1 MHIHREGYKIIF
13 ITLLIIGLI
22 VSVINV
28 FATQQQWYHYILYA
42 GLLGWMS
49 WTFAFFRVPHRKVNI
64 TDINQVI
71 AAADGTVVAIE
82 EVDEPEY
89 FKDKRIQV
97 SVFMSPFNV
106 HVNWYPITG
115 EVSYTKYHPG
125 KFLVA
130 YHPKSSTENERNTVV
145 VRAEDGQE
153 VLMRQIAGMMARR
166 IISYAAK
173 GDDAVPGKEFG
184 IIRFGSRV
192 DFLLPLDAT
201 IHVTLGQK
209 VRALKTSIASLKRL
223 NA

>member
-42 GLLGWMS
+42 ALLGWMS

-89 FKDKRIQV
+89 FKEKRIQV

-106 HVNWYPITG
+106 HVNWYPIAG

-192 DFLLPLDAT
+192 DFLLPADAT
-201 IHVTLGQK
+201 VHVKIGQK

>member
-1 MHIHREGYKIIF
+1 MHIHREGYKIIS
-13 ITLLIIGLI
+13 ITLLIISVI
-22 VSVINV
+22 VSVINLL
-28 FATQQQWYHYILYA
+28 APEQQWFHYVFYA
-42 GLLGWMS
+42 ILLGWMI
-49 WTFAFFRVPHRKVNI
+49 WTFAFFRVPHRKINI
-64 TDINQVI
+64 CDVNQVI

-89 FKDKRIQV
+89 FKDKRIQL

-106 HVNWYPITG
+106 HVNWYPIAG

-145 VRAEDGQE
+145 VRTDDGQE
-153 VLMRQIAGMMARR
+153 VLMRQIAGVMARR

-173 GDDAVPGKEFG
+173 GDQAVPGKEFG

-192 DFLLPLDAT
+192 DFFLPADAE
-201 IHVTLGQK
+201 IHVQMGQK
-209 VRALKTSIASLKRL
+209 VTAQQTTIASLKKL